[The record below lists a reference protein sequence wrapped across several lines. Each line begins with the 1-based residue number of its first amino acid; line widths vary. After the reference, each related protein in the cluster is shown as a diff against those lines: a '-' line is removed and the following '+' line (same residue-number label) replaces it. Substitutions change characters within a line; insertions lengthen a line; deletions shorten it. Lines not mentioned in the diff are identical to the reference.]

1 MIQSAGAGLVDDAH
15 GDENKPSEANMGD
28 RTIFF
33 TWKHSTANPVLWICA
48 ESNTGAE
55 IKENVTVT
63 SS

>member
-33 TWKHSTANPVLWICA
+33 TWKHSTANPVL
-48 ESNTGAE
+48 
-55 IKENVTVT
+55 
-63 SS
+63 